1 MFLKTSKSTTKY
13 LNIFF
18 KQIVFNSFCQLS
30 LVLAETLLLLL
41 LLKSWLSMKMFQWSH
56 EDERLCPQTW
66 PDRSS
71 SRVNKSNCRRG
82 VLAAEELAVDEDVP
96 MVALG

>member
-1 MFLKTSKSTTKY
+1 
-13 LNIFF
+13 
-18 KQIVFNSFCQLS
+18 
-30 LVLAETLLLLL
+30 
-41 LLKSWLSMKMFQWSH
+41 MKMFQWSH

-82 VLAAEELAVDEDVP
+82 VLAAKELAVDEDANGHTGMSGVS
-96 MVALG
+96 VLGLGLIGLPHT